1 VIAENRAD
9 HHDYQVKSGNRS
21 FMGATYTSRS
31 RVPSDNSTPLG
42 LVAAGTSLCRPPL
55 STRVWRK
62 RLWPSLPGMSS
73 STISPSRAARF
84 ADAELEGL
92 YAVLVSLG
100 LTKRMAGRLMR
111 DFPRN
116 GTAGQVTVNFVTDGE
131 GDISVTV
138 AHLGQGPSSSQI
150 P

>member
-1 VIAENRAD
+1 
-9 HHDYQVKSGNRS
+9 
-21 FMGATYTSRS
+21 
-31 RVPSDNSTPLG
+31 
-42 LVAAGTSLCRPPL
+42 
-55 STRVWRK
+55 
-62 RLWPSLPGMSS
+62 MSS